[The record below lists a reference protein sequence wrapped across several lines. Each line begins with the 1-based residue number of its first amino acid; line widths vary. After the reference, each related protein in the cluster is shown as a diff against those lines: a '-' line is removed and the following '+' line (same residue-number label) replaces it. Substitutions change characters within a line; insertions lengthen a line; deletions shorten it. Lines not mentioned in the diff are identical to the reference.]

1 MFVPTVV
8 FYLPEKEKS
17 AHLIGKFDKATIQK
31 HEQRFVQGK
40 LSTFAMK
47 TKAAKIEIRGDLDC
61 PNLLPE
67 VAVEETA
74 VEDRETEDEILQEIL
89 REDEER
95 RKRIAQEEADFKK
108 NKKRKAEGAKKKK
121 KPASKKDKDEL

>member
-8 FYLPEKEKS
+8 FYLPEKGKS

-40 LSTFAMK
+40 LPTFAMK
-47 TKAAKIEIRGDLDC
+47 SKAAQIEIRGDLDC
-61 PNLLPE
+61 PNIAPE
-67 VAVEETA
+67 ANLEPADDQDKEA
-74 VEDRETEDEILQEIL
+74 DDEILQEIL

-95 RKRIAQEEADFKK
+95 RKRIAKEEADFKK
-108 NKKRKAEGAKKKK
+108 KRSAGAGKKKK
-121 KPASKKDKDEL
+121 KGKKGGKDEL